1 MSSKHGIRFD
11 VRGAYCSCEKIRFGG
26 NRETV
31 RRKFYEHVRDVDVS
45 VRKVKKSVWVDGTKP
60 RKVHSWEKVRRVA

>member
-1 MSSKHGIRFD
+1 MAGKHGIRFD

-31 RRKFYEHVRDVDVS
+31 RKKFYEHMRGLDP
-45 VRKVKKSVWVDGTKP
+45 RHYERKSVWVDGTKP